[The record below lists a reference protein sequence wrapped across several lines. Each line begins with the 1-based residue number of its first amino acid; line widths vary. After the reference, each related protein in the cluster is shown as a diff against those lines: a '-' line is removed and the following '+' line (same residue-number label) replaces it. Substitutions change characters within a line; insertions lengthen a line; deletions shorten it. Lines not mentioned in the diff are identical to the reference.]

1 MLTGRAAATAEL
13 ARVTIGEDAELA
25 AAVAVPVEVAET
37 VRTQTIKLTNALHHS
52 KTVKSTEIKHLQ
64 LQTSLH
70 VTTINEQ

>member
-37 VRTQTIKLTNALHHS
+37 VHTQTIKLINALHHS
-52 KTVKSTEIKHLQ
+52 KTVKSAEIKHLQ